1 MVAHIGVDGIGKI
14 QYSGTFG
21 KLEQVPLRGEH
32 ENFIFIQIH
41 FELVH
46 ELEVVVVLQRAAYVV
61 EPFVHSAFSAF
72 NTFVS
77 PMRGQSSFG
86 YFVHSFGSDLH
97 FHPFVLRPEDRDMQA
112 FVTVAF
118 GDGQPIPQPFG
129 VGLIHVR
136 DDGINLPAFHLFFF
150 EGGIQN
156 DADGKQV
163 VNAFHS
169 AMLLLHLLPDGVYA
183 FGTPFHVEFQT
194 GLLQLFVDRSD
205 ELFDIFVTRFFSG
218 VQFFFN

>member
-1 MVAHIGVDGIGKI
+1 MLGLHFFESLTDFGPCLSCYDEIQPILFGRLVVGGQDFHLVAAVQFLAEWGILFVDFGTDTMVAHIGVDGIGKI

-61 EPFVHSAFSAF
+61 KPFVHSAFSAF

-86 YFVHSFGSDLH
+86 YFVHSPGTYLYLYPALFRSQHSD
-97 FHPFVLRPEDRDMQA
+97 V
-112 FVTVAF
+112 
-118 GDGQPIPQPFG
+118 
-129 VGLIHVR
+129 
-136 DDGINLPAFHLFFF
+136 
-150 EGGIQN
+150 
-156 DADGKQV
+156 
-163 VNAFHS
+163 
-169 AMLLLHLLPDGVYA
+169 
-183 FGTPFHVEFQT
+183 
-194 GLLQLFVDRSD
+194 
-205 ELFDIFVTRFFSG
+205 
-218 VQFFFN
+218 